1 MLLGVG
7 MGKRRTGKGFA
18 CVGLWSG
25 AWEVKAKSW
34 GEAEYEAELN
44 EKLKSW
50 GVSSDLLNKKQ
61 KL

>member
-7 MGKRRTGKGFA
+7 LGKWRTGKGFA

-25 AWEVKAKSW
+25 AWEVKAKSQ

-44 EKLKSW
+44 EKL
-50 GVSSDLLNKKQ
+50 GC
-61 KL
+61 